1 MKPMQKKS
9 VTPSAF
15 KQKLYHFMRKVSFYK
30 RLLFLFQ
37 LLLILIFLSMS
48 AIIVQSIRDYRE
60 TIAFETA
67 QQISAFENTIHSAI
81 STLDTVTKYQI
92 IQNAYGS
99 SNIYSQLLLE
109 PGKWSSDYAVNFRV
123 MEEMKPLYGIDQ
135 SIYLISVLDRSACH
149 IYCYRDALVY
159 HTVQDDPDASY
170 LQLAA
175 EAGGALVV
183 MNSQNLDSI
192 LPTLP
197 ENSLC
202 GVRSIIDLFPKKQI
216 GTALCCVDTSSALE
230 AFQLSRRFADEEIC
244 FFDKNNTPLLGTLPA
259 SCAETL
265 RQVTPAPKSNVSSH
279 ILREEGTTYLY
290 YHSRFAD
297 GSLCVVRI
305 PYREIVNDIF
315 HKNAG
320 ILAFLLVSV
329 ILMVA
334 LSKMLVDSIRMPI
347 QSLSEACKNVR
358 DGHFGVLL
366 EDDASDEM
374 HDLISSFNEMS
385 EKIAFL
391 IDEVYRKEAM
401 QSKTELQLLRSQINP
416 HFMYNT
422 LETIRSSALMKQ
434 DSDIVE
440 MVSLFGQLL
449 RYGVSNT
456 SALVTTVQVREYL
469 NAYVRLQQLHYKQ
482 SCIVNIAFDPALED
496 CYMLKLLL
504 QPLLENC
511 IYHSVG
517 DASQP
522 CLIDIMG
529 YPEFDCMVFKVSDNG
544 RGVSPENV
552 QKINDYINDR
562 NSDYSSIG
570 LRNVNRRIKLYY
582 GKEYGIVFESIENYG
597 STVTVTIPIL
607 TEHTIKQMEEKEE
620 QRHDSHTDC

>member
-1 MKPMQKKS
+1 MKPTQKTRNYG
-9 VTPSAF
+9 VF
-15 KQKLYHFMRKVSFYK
+15 KQKLYHYMRKVSFYK

-37 LLLILIFLSMS
+37 LLLILIFLSMT

-67 QQISAFENTIHSAI
+67 QQISDYENTIHSAI

-99 SNIYSQLLLE
+99 SGIYSQLLMNQ
-109 PGKWSSDYAVNFRV
+109 GRWSSDYTVNSRI
-123 MEEMKPLYGIDQ
+123 MEEMRPMYGIDQ

-149 IYCYRDALVY
+149 IYFYRDAPVY
-159 HTVQDDPDASY
+159 HTVQDNPDASY
-170 LQLAA
+170 LRLAA
-175 EAGGALVV
+175 EAGGSLVV
-183 MNSQNLDSI
+183 MNSQDLDSI

-197 ENSLC
+197 ENYLC
-202 GVRSIIDLFPKKQI
+202 GVRSIIDLFPKEQI

-230 AFQLSRRFADEEIC
+230 AFQLSRRFVNEEIC
-244 FFDKNNTPLLGTLPA
+244 FFDKSNTPLLGTLPS

-265 RQVTPAPKSNVSSH
+265 RQVTPDHESNISSH
-279 ILREEGTTYLY
+279 LLKENGTTYLY
-290 YHSRFAD
+290 YHSQFAD

-305 PYREIVNDIF
+305 PYGEIINDIF
-315 HKNAG
+315 HKNTG
-320 ILAFLLVSV
+320 ILIFLLISV
-329 ILMVA
+329 ILMVV
-334 LSKMLVDSIRMPI
+334 LSKILVDSIRMPI
-347 QSLSEACKNVR
+347 QSLSEACQDVR
-358 DGHFGVLL
+358 DGHFGILL

-449 RYGVSNT
+449 RYGISNT
-456 SALVTTVQVREYL
+456 SALVTTDQVLDYL
-469 NAYVRLQQLHYKQ
+469 NAYIRLQQLHYKQ
-482 SCIVNIAFDPALED
+482 SCIVNIAFDPALEN

-511 IYHSVG
+511 IYHSAG
-517 DASQP
+517 DSNQP
-522 CLIDIMG
+522 CMIDIIG
-529 YPEFDCMVFKVSDNG
+529 YAEFDCMVFKVSDNG
-544 RGVSPENV
+544 RGVSLENV
-552 QKINDYINDR
+552 RKINDYINDR
-562 NSDYSSIG
+562 NSDFSSIG

-582 GKEYGIVFESIENYG
+582 GNEYGIIFESIENYG

-620 QRHDSHTDC
+620 QRHDSYTDC